1 MKVKS
6 NCFELLLAKF
16 YLLTNKQTDLNNNME
31 ILYKIFYIDKERFA
45 DIIDATLN
53 TTENLSENIK
63 IFNNF
68 WKSVNDYYPN
78 EKLFKKETIFKMIKK
93 IKILHF
99 VTYLKLGLIK
109 QIKIS
114 VKLLILY

>member
-1 MKVKS
+1 MLDLNLSFDKNDKESTKIKKNFKSEEIDTNIIEINTIIDFAKKMKVKS
-6 NCFELLLAKF
+6 NCFELILAKF

-53 TTENLSENIK
+53 TTENLYENIK

-68 WKSVNDYYPN
+68 WKSVND
-78 EKLFKKETIFKMIKK
+78 
-93 IKILHF
+93 
-99 VTYLKLGLIK
+99 
-109 QIKIS
+109 
-114 VKLLILY
+114 